1 MERGDRMEMDK
12 ELIDRLLGEYQ
23 KPEDLI
29 GENGLLK
36 QLTRAIVERALQAE
50 LTTHLGYEKHSPE
63 GHNSGNSRNGVS
75 TKQLKGDFGEVEIE
89 VPRDRQASFEPKLVA
104 KGQTRFAGFDD
115 KILSLYAR
123 GMTTRE
129 IQGHLEEMYQVE
141 VSPALI
147 SNVTEAVIEEVK
159 AWQSRPLDAVYP
171 VVYLDALV
179 VKMRSDGRVENR
191 AVYVAIGINLAGV
204 KEVLGLW
211 TSANEGA
218 KFWLQ
223 VLTEMQNRGLK
234 DIFIACVD
242 GLKGFPQAIETVYPK
257 TTVQLC
263 IVHMVRASL
272 NYVNWKQRKQVAHD
286 LKSIYRAAT
295 VEEAERQLA
304 EFAAQWDRQ
313 YPSISALWRRN
324 WQGVIPFFQF
334 PPEVRKIVYTTNAIE
349 SLNMSLRKAI
359 KTRGAF
365 PSEDAALK
373 VMYLALRNL
382 ARKWNAVQG
391 WKEAL
396 NRFALRWEALF
407 PDPCG
412 PGRPSDRTLSG
423 QRFVWQQRPWMAHQP
438 TT

>member
-1 MERGDRMEMDK
+1 MEMEK
-12 ELIDRLLGEYQ
+12 ELIDRLLGDYQ

-63 GHNSGNSRNGVS
+63 GHLSGNSRNGVS
-75 TKQLKGDFGEVEIE
+75 SKQLKGDFGEVEIE

-129 IQGHLEEMYQVE
+129 IQGHLEEIYQVE

-159 AWQSRPLDAVYP
+159 AWQTRPLDAVYP
-171 VVYLDALV
+171 IVYLDALV

-295 VEEAERQLA
+295 AEEAERQLA

-334 PPEVRKIVYTTNAIE
+334 PPEIRTIVYTTNAIE

-396 NRFALRWEALF
+396 NRFALVWEARF
-407 PDPCG
+407 P
-412 PGRPSDRTLSG
+412 
-423 QRFVWQQRPWMAHQP
+423 HQCA
-438 TT
+438 

>member
-1 MERGDRMEMDK
+1 MEMDK
-12 ELIDRLLGEYQ
+12 GLIDKLLADYE

-36 QLTRAIVERALQAE
+36 QLTKALVERALQAE
-50 LTTHLGYEKHSPE
+50 LTTHLGYEKHDPE
-63 GHNSGNSRNGVS
+63 GHNSGNSRNGS
-75 TKQLKGDFGEVEIE
+75 SSKRLKGEFGTVEIE
-89 VPRDRQASFEPKLVA
+89 VPRDRQASFDPKLVP

-141 VSPALI
+141 VSPTLI
-147 SNVTEAVIEEVK
+147 SNVTDAVIEEVK
-159 AWQSRPLDAVYP
+159 AWQTRPLDAIYP
-171 VVYLDALV
+171 IAYLDALV
-179 VKMRSDGRVENR
+179 VKMRTEGRVENR
-191 AVYVAIGINLAGV
+191 AVYVAIGINLEGQ

-223 VLTEMQNRGLK
+223 VLTELQNRGLK

-263 IVHMVRASL
+263 IVHLVRASL
-272 NYVNWKQRKQVAHD
+272 NYVNWKERKRVAQE
-286 LKSIYRAAT
+286 LKTIYRAAT
-295 VEEAERQLA
+295 LEEAERQLA
-304 EFAAQWDRQ
+304 AFATQWDKR

-334 PPEVRKIVYTTNAIE
+334 PPEIRKIVYTTNAIE

-373 VMYLALRNL
+373 VMYLALKNL

-396 NRFALRWEALF
+396 NRFGILWDARF
-407 PDPCG
+407 PQNG
-412 PGRPSDRTLSG
+412 L
-423 QRFVWQQRPWMAHQP
+423 
-438 TT
+438 

>member
-1 MERGDRMEMDK
+1 MEIKK
-12 ELIDRLLGEYQ
+12 ELIDKLLAEYE
-23 KPEDLI
+23 KPEDII

-36 QLTRAIVERALQAE
+36 QLTKALVERALQAE
-50 LTTHLGYEKHSPE
+50 LTTHLGYEKHAPE
-63 GHNSGNSRNGVS
+63 GQNSGNTRNGAS
-75 TKQLKGDFGEVEIE
+75 TKRLKGEFGTVEIA
-89 VPRDRQASFEPKLVA
+89 VPRDRQASFEPKLVP

-141 VSPALI
+141 VSPTLI
-147 SNVTEAVIEEVK
+147 SNVTDAVMEEVK
-159 AWQSRPLDAVYP
+159 AWQTRPLDAIYP
-171 VVYLDALV
+171 IVYLDALV
-179 VKMRSDGRVENR
+179 VKMRTEGRVENR
-191 AVYVAIGINLAGV
+191 AVYVAIGISMEGH

-223 VLTEMQNRGLK
+223 VLTELQNRGLK

-272 NYVNWKQRKQVAHD
+272 NYVNWKERKLVARD
-286 LKSIYRAAT
+286 LKSIYRAASL
-295 VEEAERQLA
+295 EEAERQLA
-304 EFAAQWDRQ
+304 GFAQKWDQR

-324 WQGVIPFFQF
+324 WLGIIPFFQF
-334 PPEVRKIVYTTNAIE
+334 PPEIRKIVYTTNAIE

-365 PSEDAALK
+365 PSEEAALK

-382 ARKWNAVQG
+382 AKKWDIVQG

-396 NRFALRWEALF
+396 NRFGILWEGRF
-407 PDPCG
+407 P
-412 PGRPSDRTLSG
+412 
-423 QRFVWQQRPWMAHQP
+423 QQGL
-438 TT
+438 

>member
-1 MERGDRMEMDK
+1 MGLDH
-12 ELIDRLLGEYQ
+12 ELIDRLLLDYE
-23 KPEDLI
+23 KPEDII

-36 QLTRAIVERALQAE
+36 QLTKALVERALAAE
-50 LTTHLGYEKHSPE
+50 LTTHLGYEKHSVS
-63 GHNSGNSRNGVS
+63 GHKSGNSRNGAS
-75 TKQLKGDFGEVEIE
+75 SKRLKGDFGTVEIE
-89 VPRDRQASFEPKLVA
+89 VPRDRAGSFEPRLVP
-104 KGQTRFAGFDD
+104 KGTTRFAGFDAR
-115 KILSLYAR
+115 ILSLYAR

-141 VSPALI
+141 VSPTLI
-147 SNVTEAVIEEVK
+147 SNVTEAVLEEVK
-159 AWQSRPLDAVYP
+159 SWQSRPLDAVYP
-171 VVYLDALV
+171 IVYLDALV

-191 AVYVAIGINLAGV
+191 AVYVAIGITMEGQ

-223 VLTEMQNRGLK
+223 VLTELNNRGVK

-272 NYVNWKQRKQVAHD
+272 NYVNWKERKQVAED
-286 LKSIYRAAT
+286 LKWIYRAAT
-295 VEEAERQLA
+295 AEEAARQLE
-304 EFAAQWDRQ
+304 EFAAKWDPK
-313 YPSISALWRRN
+313 YPTIAALWRRN
-324 WQGVIPFFQF
+324 WLEVIPFFQF
-334 PPEVRKIVYTTNAIE
+334 PPEIRKIVYTTNAIE

-373 VMYLALRNL
+373 VMYLALKNL
-382 ARKWNAVQG
+382 AAKWHAVQG

-396 NRFALRWEALF
+396 QRFALLWEARF
-407 PDPCG
+407 P
-412 PGRPSDRTLSG
+412 
-423 QRFVWQQRPWMAHQP
+423 QQR
-438 TT
+438 T

>member
-1 MERGDRMEMDK
+1 MEMDK
-12 ELIDRLLGEYQ
+12 GLIDKLLADYQ

-36 QLTRAIVERALQAE
+36 QLTKAVIERALQAE

-63 GHNSGNSRNGVS
+63 GHHSGNSRNGVS
-75 TKQLKGDFGEVEIE
+75 TKQLKGEFGEVQIE

-141 VSPALI
+141 VSPGLI

-191 AVYVAIGINLAGV
+191 AVYVAIGITLAGM

-272 NYVNWKQRKQVAHD
+272 NYVNWKQRKPVARD

-324 WQGVIPFFQF
+324 WQGVVPFFQF
-334 PPEVRKIVYTTNAIE
+334 PPEIRKIVYTTNAIE

-396 NRFALRWEALF
+396 NRFALVWEARF
-407 PDPCG
+407 P
-412 PGRPSDRTLSG
+412 
-423 QRFVWQQRPWMAHQP
+423 HQCA
-438 TT
+438 